1 LIIHSSW
8 LSKSRLVKTNDCMN
22 AIGFISFYERFIMEL
37 EVIVK
42 EECKPA
48 IEVLRDQDPHDLIS
62 PDTWFTSDYCA
73 RGYVYSLFL
82 NECRKINK

>member
-1 LIIHSSW
+1 
-8 LSKSRLVKTNDCMN
+8 MN
-22 AIGFISFYERFIMEL
+22 AISFIGYYNRFIAEL

-42 EECKPA
+42 DECKPA

-82 NECRKINK
+82 NECRKINNK

>member
-1 LIIHSSW
+1 
-8 LSKSRLVKTNDCMN
+8 
-22 AIGFISFYERFIMEL
+22 MEL

-62 PDTWFTSDYCA
+62 PDTWFTSDYC
-73 RGYVYSLFL
+73 FQ
-82 NECRKINK
+82 KIFPFHIPIAF